1 MADRDLR
8 VRILMDAADRVSRP
22 LRDIMGGAG
31 RATDALRDT
40 RQALQRIN
48 DQQGQLNAFR
58 TLRAGMAR
66 SEQAMKEAQQR
77 AAALGREMAQTANP
91 TRAMARAFEQAKRD
105 AAQLTQQHRS
115 QTQQLQDLRRRLRET
130 GIDTRDLARH
140 ERELRDRARD
150 TTRAMEEQARELE
163 RITRRQQ
170 RFGQARDQFN
180 SRMGTA
186 QNAAGA
192 GMGMLMTAGAMAL
205 PIVAG
210 VKAAQDYESVM
221 TDIGQ
226 KANLTR
232 AATAMMGA
240 DLLRAARAA
249 NQMPDAMQGGVDTLA
264 GFGLTPQEA
273 TKMMLPIGRAA
284 TAYKAE
290 IADLAAAGFA
300 AHDNL
305 KIPIDQTERMI
316 DGMAAAGKAGAFEI
330 KDMATYFPSLTAAY
344 QGMGQKGVAAGVD
357 LAAALQITRKGAG
370 DSATAAGNLQNVLQ
384 KISSPATVRAFAK
397 MGVDLPKSLQ
407 RMYKE
412 GKTPIEA
419 IAELTNSTLKGDL
432 SRMGYLFEDAQVQG
446 GLRPLI
452 QNLEEFRRIRAE
464 AGKASGTTDRDFAER
479 MRDSAEATKQVKVN
493 AMTLGIQLG
502 TVLLPAVNDLLG
514 KAASMA
520 SGLGDWAQRH
530 PTLTKAMVMMTVA
543 VIALT
548 AAAAIMT
555 LGYAAAMGPMAIF
568 GALSTATGIAMLPL
582 IGIVA
587 GVVAAIALLAV
598 GAYLI
603 YKNWDGIVAWFGNLW
618 TGIKAFFSSG
628 IGNIS
633 ATIANWSPIGLFYSA
648 FASVMNYFGVS
659 MPAKFTDFGRN
670 LISGLI
676 RGVTSMLGALRSTIV
691 NAASSAANWFKS
703 KLGIRSPSRVFAGFG
718 GFMMQGLEGGIDRGA
733 GGPLDRITRLSRD
746 LSGAMVLGAATPAL
760 ASGLPPPGSPG
771 GVTSGGAG
779 PRTYN
784 ITVNAGAGSPADI
797 EAAVRRAIESVERE
811 NAARRRS
818 QFADAPDWN
827 V

>member
-31 RATDALRDT
+31 RATDALRET

-48 DQQGQLNAFR
+48 DQQQQLTAFT
-58 TLRAGMAR
+58 TLRNSMR
-66 SEQAMKEAQQR
+66 SSATAMQQAQQR
-77 AAALGREMAQTANP
+77 TAALAREMAQTTNP
-91 TRAMARAFEQAKRD
+91 TRAMQRAFE
-105 AAQLTQQHRS
+105 AAAREETQLTEQHEA
-115 QTQQLQDLRRRLRET
+115 QTRQLNDLRRRLREA
-130 GIDTRDLARH
+130 GVNTRDLSRD
-140 ERELRDRARD
+140 ERELADRARE
-150 TTRAMEEQARELE
+150 TTRRMEEQARELE

-232 AATAMMGA
+232 AATAAMGA

-407 RMYKE
+407 RLYKE

-555 LGYAAAMGPMAIF
+555 LGYAAAMGPMALF

-587 GVVAAIALLAV
+587 GVVAGIALLAV

-618 TGIKAFFSSG
+618 VGIKAFFSSG

-659 MPAKFTDFGRN
+659 MPTKFTDFGRN

-760 ASGLPPPGSPG
+760 AGGLPPPGSPG
-771 GVTSGGAG
+771 GVTSGGTG

-784 ITVNAGAGSPADI
+784 ITVNAGAGNPAAI
-797 EAAVRRAIESVERE
+797 EDAVRRAIESVERE
-811 NAARRRS
+811 NAARQRS

>member
-58 TLRAGMAR
+58 TLRTGMAR

-305 KIPIDQTERMI
+305 KIPIDQTQRMI

-587 GVVAAIALLAV
+587 GVVAGIALLAV

-648 FASVMNYFGVS
+648 FASVMSYFGVS

-760 ASGLPPPGSPG
+760 AGGLPPPGSTG
-771 GVTSGGAG
+771 GTTSGGTG

-784 ITVNAGAGSPADI
+784 ITVNAGAGNPADI

-811 NAARRRS
+811 NAARQRS
-818 QFADAPDWN
+818 QFADTPDWN

>member
-31 RATDALRDT
+31 RATDALRET

-48 DQQGQLNAFR
+48 AQQEQLTAFT
-58 TLRAGMAR
+58 TLRNSMR
-66 SEQAMKEAQQR
+66 SSATAMQQAQQR
-77 AAALGREMAQTANP
+77 TAALAREMAQTANP
-91 TRAMARAFEQAKRD
+91 TRAMQRAFE
-105 AAQLTQQHRS
+105 AAAREETQLTEQHEA
-115 QTQQLQDLRRRLRET
+115 QTRQLNDLRRRLREA
-130 GIDTRDLARH
+130 GVNTRDLSRD
-140 ERELRDRARD
+140 ERELADRARE
-150 TTRAMEEQARELE
+150 TTRRMEEQARELE

-232 AATAMMGA
+232 AATAAMGA

-264 GFGLTPQEA
+264 GFGLTPQDA
-273 TKMMLPIGRAA
+273 TKMMLPIGKAA

-305 KIPIDQTERMI
+305 KIPIDQTQRMI

-555 LGYAAAMGPMAIF
+555 LGYAAAMGPMALF

-648 FASVMNYFGVS
+648 FASVMSYFGVS

-784 ITVNAGAGSPADI
+784 ITVNADAGSPADI

-811 NAARRRS
+811 NAARQRS